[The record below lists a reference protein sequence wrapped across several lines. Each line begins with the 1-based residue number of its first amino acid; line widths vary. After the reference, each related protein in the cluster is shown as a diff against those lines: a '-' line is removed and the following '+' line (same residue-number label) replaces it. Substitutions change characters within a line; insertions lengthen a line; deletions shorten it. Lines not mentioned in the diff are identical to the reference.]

1 MAKRETRTDDR
12 DPTAA
17 VAAVLGAA
25 RREAGG
31 IGKSARRKLARL
43 ERRIAA
49 ALKAEAKR
57 RRQFD
62 EARTE
67 LADLVGRVAGLVK
80 PATDGPAAD
89 AAAPKTAGATSAR
102 KPAAPRSA
110 AAKPAAAKPA
120 AAKPAAATSGPK
132 SADRKPAAAE
142 PASAA
147 KTLPTRSST
156 AKTPPTR
163 SSAAPR
169 RRSLRNDGT
178 TAGGPDS

>member
-17 VAAVLGAA
+17 VAAVLDAA

-31 IGKSARRKLARL
+31 IKKSARRKLARL

-89 AAAPKTAGATSAR
+89 APATDA
-102 KPAAPRSA
+102 AAPRAA
-110 AAKPAAAKPA
+110 AAKPARKSAAPKSAAPKSAAPKSAAAVKPAAPKPASAKPA
-120 AAKPAAATSGPK
+120 AAAKAAPARA
-132 SADRKPAAAE
+132 
-142 PASAA
+142 
-147 KTLPTRSST
+147 
-156 AKTPPTR
+156 
-163 SSAAPR
+163 SAAPR
-169 RRSLRNDGT
+169 RRSLRNAGT
-178 TAGGPDS
+178 SAGGPDS

>member
-17 VAAVLGAA
+17 VAAVLDAA

-49 ALKAEAKR
+49 TLKTEAKR

-67 LADLVGRVAGLVK
+67 LADLVSRVAGLVK
-80 PATDGPAAD
+80 PTGDAPAAESP
-89 AAAPKTAGATSAR
+89 APKSAAPKSAAP
-102 KPAAPRSA
+102 KPAAPKPA
-110 AAKPAAAKPA
+110 APKPVAAKPAAKPAPKPAAAKPA
-120 AAKPAAATSGPK
+120 PKPAA
-132 SADRKPAAAE
+132 
-142 PASAA
+142 
-147 KTLPTRSST
+147 ST
-156 AKTPPTR
+156 AKPTAARASATPH
-163 SSAAPR
+163 
-169 RRSLRNDGT
+169 RRSLRNARGS
-178 TAGGPDS
+178 AGGPDS

>member
-17 VAAVLGAA
+17 VAAVLDAA

-31 IGKSARRKLARL
+31 IKKSARRKLARL

-89 AAAPKTAGATSAR
+89 APATDA
-102 KPAAPRSA
+102 AAPRAA
-110 AAKPAAAKPA
+110 AAKPARKSAAPKSAAPKPAAAVKPAAPKPASAKPA
-120 AAKPAAATSGPK
+120 AAAKAAPARA
-132 SADRKPAAAE
+132 
-142 PASAA
+142 
-147 KTLPTRSST
+147 
-156 AKTPPTR
+156 
-163 SSAAPR
+163 SAAPR
-169 RRSLRNDGT
+169 RRSLRNAGT
-178 TAGGPDS
+178 SAGGPDS